1 MEPIHKLVTKY
12 GLILA
17 FSAMSGHF
25 WFYLGSLLFPIN
37 AINFNDIWRTIP
49 NYVIYAIQVL
59 VCILLIIDIRK
70 YKIKLWLIPVIGLFY
85 PLVGICA
92 FLILYIYKTTN
103 TRLSDAE
110 NK

>member
-17 FSAMSGHF
+17 FSALLGHF

-37 AINFNDIWRTIP
+37 ATNFNDYWREIP
-49 NYVIYAIQVL
+49 NYVIYSIQIL

-70 YKIKLWLIPVIGLFY
+70 YKIKSGLIPVIGLFY

-92 FLILYIYKTTN
+92 FLILYIYN
-103 TRLSDAE
+103 TKNTMLSDTE
-110 NK
+110 IK